1 MTSWGQ
7 RAESGSLWL
16 HGWDEGL
23 CQYEPIE
30 SHETAWERQN
40 ISLWCLQGGGLMRKE
55 KGVLELSR
63 HVFSGRGWFSPY
75 EWAFL
80 SPKENQQI
88 SRLLVI
94 SDPNPTFP
102 GCLGRPAS
110 QPERTSLSTFSV
122 LATWFAF
129 LLHFYRIIWMFQ
141 MPLSFVCVC
150 VFWLK
155 KITHFLYVAWNS
167 SALLCIP
174 CFIAGKDTTAAIY
187 HQHTNMSLCWS

>member
-23 CQYEPIE
+23 CQYGPIE

-80 SPKENQQI
+80 SPKENQHI

-102 GCLGRPAS
+102 GCLGRPTS

-155 KITHFLYVAWNS
+155 K
-167 SALLCIP
+167 
-174 CFIAGKDTTAAIY
+174 
-187 HQHTNMSLCWS
+187 